1 MFNKKILVTGAGGQ
15 LSKALEQMVKSYTD
29 FNFDF
34 KTKMHLDITDEK
46 AIKHI
51 FSQNS
56 YDYCI
61 NTAAY
66 TQVDRA
72 ETESKLAYDINAKA
86 VGNLAKACNENNCTL
101 IHISTDYVFDGKKN
115 IPYTEIDQPN
125 PINIY
130 GKTKKAG
137 EDQVLKFAD
146 KYYIIRTSWL
156 YSGKNNDF
164 YSKILDLSQN
174 KNVLEVVNDQIG
186 TPTSVYSLTEFLLS
200 LLQNDPKQYGIY
212 HFSNEGKASW
222 YEFAKKIL
230 EFNDIK
236 TKIIPVTSQRFK
248 TPAQRPAFSV
258 LDKSKVKEIF
268 NFVPQNWEEALKLII
283 KNY

>member
-1 MFNKKILVTGAGGQ
+1 MFKKKILVTGAGGQ
-15 LSKALEQMVKSYTD
+15 LSKALEQMAKSNTD
-29 FNFDF
+29 FDFDF
-34 KTKMHLDITDEK
+34 KTKMDLDITNEK
-46 AIKHI
+46 SIKHI

-72 ETESKLAYDINAKA
+72 VTESKLAYDINAKA

-146 KYYIIRTSWL
+146 KHYIIRTSWL
-156 YSGKNNDF
+156 YSGKDNDF

-200 LLQNDPKQYGIY
+200 LLQNDSKQYGIY

-236 TKIIPVTSQRFK
+236 IKIIPVTSQRFK

-258 LDKSKVKEIF
+258 LDKSKLKEIF
-268 NFVPQNWEEALKLII
+268 NFVPKTWEEALKLII
-283 KNY
+283 KNH